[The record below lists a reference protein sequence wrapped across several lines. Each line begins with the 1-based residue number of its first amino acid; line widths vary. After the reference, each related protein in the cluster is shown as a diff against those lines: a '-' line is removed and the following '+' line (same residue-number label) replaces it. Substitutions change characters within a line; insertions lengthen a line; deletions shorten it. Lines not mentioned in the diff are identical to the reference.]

1 MGSIGKK
8 LTLPTGKEEG
18 LANVHNPEI
27 SFQKSYESFHVF
39 DDKRFAENSLNVL
52 SSGVVAS
59 KGRAEAANPTKLAVG
74 KVRPLRLSGR

>member
-1 MGSIGKK
+1 M
-8 LTLPTGKEEG
+8 
-18 LANVHNPEI
+18 HNPEI

-52 SSGVVAS
+52 HSGVVAS

>member
-1 MGSIGKK
+1 MESVCADLGINMTTA
-8 LTLPTGKEEG
+8 L
-18 LANVHNPEI
+18 HNPEI